1 MNDTFHLD
9 RNQVRRAFSRA
20 ASRYEQHDALQRE
33 VGNRLREH
41 LDFFDQPVHRVLDLG
56 AGTGLGTLQLLQR
69 YPQAQLV
76 AADLAQPMLQQARHH
91 AGWRGRRFARV
102 AADAGQ
108 LPFADASFDVL
119 YSNLCIQWLEAPQTL
134 FAELLRVLRPGGFL
148 LLTSFGPDTLR
159 ELRQAW
165 AHADDR
171 HPHVSRFLDMHDL
184 GDAALLAGLR
194 DPVLSSEALQ
204 MTYPD
209 VAALLRELKGLGAT
223 NADQSRQRGLTGKS
237 RYQRMLQAYPQQADG
252 RIGSSWEIIT
262 LHGHAPR
269 EGEARR
275 TPQGGQEASFS
286 VEALRATRQRHS
298 PPTL

>member
-1 MNDTFHLD
+1 MNDTFQLD

-41 LDFFDQPVHRVLDLG
+41 LDFFDQPVRRVLDLG

-102 AADAGQ
+102 TADAGQ
-108 LPFADASFDVL
+108 LPFADASFDML

-171 HPHVSRFLDMHDL
+171 YPHVSRFLDMHDL
-184 GDAALLAGLR
+184 GDAALMAGLR

-237 RYQRMLQAYPQQADG
+237 RYQRMLQAYPQQTDG

-275 TPQGGQEASFS
+275 TPQGQEASFS
-286 VEALRATRQRHS
+286 VEALRATRPKRS
-298 PPTL
+298 PPTS

>member
-1 MNDTFHLD
+1 MNDTFQLD

-20 ASRYEQHDALQRE
+20 ANCYEQHDALQRE

-41 LDFFDQPVHRVLDLG
+41 LEFFDQPVRRVLDLG
-56 AGTGLGTLQLLQR
+56 AGTGLGTVALQQH
-69 YPQAQLV
+69 YPKAKLI
-76 AADLAQPMLQQARHH
+76 AADLALPMLQQARHH

-102 AADAGQ
+102 ATDARQ

-119 YSNLCIQWLEAPQTL
+119 YSNLCIQWLETPQTL
-134 FAELLRVLRPGGFL
+134 FVELLRVLRPGGFL
-148 LLTSFGPDTLR
+148 LLTSFGPDTLQ
-159 ELRQAW
+159 ELRRAW
-165 AHADDR
+165 AYADDQY
-171 HPHVSRFLDMHDL
+171 PHVSRFLDMHDL

-252 RIGSSWEIIT
+252 RIGSSWEIVT

-286 VEALRATRQRHS
+286 VEALRATRRRRS
-298 PPTL
+298 PPTS